1 MADLSQQSRQVRRD
15 GVVLEPGVREA
26 VRTGLGLAAVGLVF
40 LLVADMWN
48 GTCTGS
54 IAQAAGCGVPEQA
67 MLALGSPA
75 ILLAGGVW
83 SLIRG
88 MRVKNEQ
95 SAWLA
100 WQAAGW
106 SLLVLAVLCTV
117 LALPSLPGQ

>member
-1 MADLSQQSRQVRRD
+1 MADLSHQTRELRRHGGGID
-15 GVVLEPGVREA
+15 AGVREA
-26 VRTGLGLAAVGLVF
+26 ARTGLGLAAVGLVF

-54 IAQAAGCGVPEQA
+54 LAQAVGCGVPEQA

-83 SLIRG
+83 SLVRG

-95 SAWLA
+95 NAWLA